1 MKPKG
6 RAIGTPGDW
15 IEHAKSDL
23 RVARIAAADDLVR
36 LEQVCFHA
44 QQAAEKAIKAVLLAR
59 HLEFPLT
66 HDIEQL
72 LEIAERGGMLL
83 PADVREAGMLT
94 PYAVEVR
101 YPGYWFE
108 VTEDDAEEAIQAAAC
123 IVEWAESELYNA

>member
-6 RAIGTPGDW
+6 KAHGFPKDW

-23 RVARIAAADDLVR
+23 RIARIAAADAFVR
-36 LEQVCFHA
+36 LEHVCFHA
-44 QQAAEKAIKAVLLAR
+44 QQATEKAIKAVLLSR
-59 HLEFPLT
+59 QIEFPLT

-72 LEIAERGGMLL
+72 LEIAEKGGILL
-83 PADVREAGMLT
+83 PSDIQEAGSLT

-108 VTEDDAEEAIQAAAC
+108 LTEDDAQEAIEAAASC
-123 IVEWAESELYNA
+123 VAWAEAELKT